1 MMLDVVGWN
10 VTWFVVKW
18 LAEEKTCS
26 WHPSTLCS
34 LSGKCME
41 VHGQLQ
47 NSMHVVTWTQFVL
60 SARLQLWFSPGP
72 CRISECHHRTK
83 KSCDQAEFFINHL
96 SLLVWHV
103 RNYFGQVQVAAMPS
117 GNQKVCWSANRIVL
131 PGHQPVSMARTH
143 RCWCQTSL
151 WPPWG
156 KWLLKCLF
164 ASFPC
169 SVLLLL
175 DSSERACF
183 ETWDVLQSCDDLQ
196 GNKPF
201 VSMMIGS
208 W

>member
-1 MMLDVVGWN
+1 MANFRIQCMLLHD
-10 VTWFVVKW
+10 
-18 LAEEKTCS
+18 
-26 WHPSTLCS
+26 
-34 LSGKCME
+34 
-41 VHGQLQ
+41 
-47 NSMHVVTWTQFVL
+47 TQFLL

-103 RNYFGQVQVAAMPS
+103 RNYFGRVQVAAMSS
-117 GNQKVCWSANRIVL
+117 GNQNVCWSANRIVL
-131 PGHQPVSMARTH
+131 PGHQSVSMARTH

-156 KWLLKCLF
+156 KWLLKCLL

-169 SVLLLL
+169 SVFLLL

-183 ETWDVLQSCDDLQ
+183 ETWDVL
-196 GNKPF
+196 
-201 VSMMIGS
+201 
-208 W
+208 